1 MRLATYID
9 GKGVEAFG
17 AVSDDG
23 QRVSDL
29 RTAEVGS
36 LQQALAVWGMEGL
49 VQRARSIST
58 AGVALA
64 QVRLCS
70 PIPRPGKI
78 LCVGFNYPAHTAEV
92 QQDQPAHPSIFVR
105 FPESLVAHGE
115 DVSMP
120 TVSSEFDYEAE
131 LAVVIGQPAYQL
143 KEAEAMDAIAGY
155 ACFAENSVRDWQKHS
170 RQATPGKNF
179 HRSGAWGPW
188 LVTAD
193 AIARPEDLEVIGRL
207 NGEEVQRD
215 RAGHMVFSIA
225 QVIAYVSAFIPLAPG
240 DVIATGTP
248 AGVGM
253 TRTPPR
259 YMRPGDV
266 FEVDIPSV
274 GLLRNRVAA

>member
-1 MRLATYID
+1 MRLASYLDARGT
-9 GKGVEAFG
+9 EAFG
-17 AVSDDG
+17 VVSEDG
-23 QRVSDL
+23 SRLTDL
-29 RTAEVGS
+29 RTAEIHS
-36 LQQALAVWGMEGL
+36 LQQALAAWGVDGL
-49 VQRARSIST
+49 RERAASAGTGMPVQ
-58 AGVALA
+58 GVRWLPP
-64 QVRLCS
+64 V
-70 PIPRPGKI
+70 PRPGKI
-78 LCVGFNYPAHTAEV
+78 LCVGFNYPAHNSEV
-92 QQDQPAHPSIFVR
+92 QQEQPAHPSIFVR

-115 DVSMP
+115 DVQMP
-120 TVSSEFDYEAE
+120 SASTEFDYEAE
-131 LAVVIGQPAYQL
+131 LAVVIGRPAHRL
-143 KEAEAMDAIAGY
+143 SEAEALGAVAGY

-193 AIARPEDLEVIGRL
+193 EIPRPEALEVIGRL

-225 QVIAYVSAFIPLAPG
+225 QVIAYASTFIPLVPG

-253 TRTPPR
+253 TRHPPR

-266 FEVDIPSV
+266 FEVEIPSV
-274 GLLRNRVAA
+274 GLLRNKVAA